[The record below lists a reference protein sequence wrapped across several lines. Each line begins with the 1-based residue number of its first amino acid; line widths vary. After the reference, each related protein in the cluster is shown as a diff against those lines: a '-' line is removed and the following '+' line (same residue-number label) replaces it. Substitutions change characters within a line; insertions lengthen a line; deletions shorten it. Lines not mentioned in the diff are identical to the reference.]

1 MSIIVIDRG
10 VPKSDCFWC
19 LQCCWPPVQKR
30 KYFFFFQNR
39 FWKYLTLIWPS
50 LTDSLVKMLTIST
63 SVCLAQCLRPKFIE
77 AKIISTYVNWLINK
91 FNEIPITAEVVLLAL
106 SILTLFQKNPM
117 ASYIPVPTIQ
127 TVHSEVIV
135 PTVLTLV
142 QFMDIILDITRRT
155 DCQL

>member
-1 MSIIVIDRG
+1 MYLNLIVFG
-10 VPKSDCFWC
+10 VFNVVDHQFK
-19 LQCCWPPVQKR
+19 KENI
-30 KYFFFFQNR
+30 FFFFSKSVLKIFN
-39 FWKYLTLIWPS
+39 F
-50 LTDSLVKMLTIST
+50 DLTIFNRLFGQDANDINKCLFG
-63 SVCLAQCLRPKFIE
+63 SVPTTINSLKLKLKYIFY
-77 AKIISTYVNWLINK
+77 YVNWLINK
-91 FNEIPITAEVVLLAL
+91 FNEMPITAEVVLLEL